1 MHKIY
6 TKNVHSRTKKLNFF
20 LLKYIFQLI
29 KTYCMY
35 CHKCYWKLMK
45 YVSYDDLDKLVLIM
59 NTTFYSLHNNLSSFW
74 FSFSI
79 TVLLFAFCWIFTE
92 NIF

>member
-1 MHKIY
+1 MKHPLDFCGNDVD
-6 TKNVHSRTKKLNFF
+6 NVNDEDN
-20 LLKYIFQLI
+20 YN
-29 KTYCMY
+29 
-35 CHKCYWKLMK
+35 
-45 YVSYDDLDKLVLIM
+45 VSYDDLDKLVLIM

-79 TVLLFAFCWIFTE
+79 TVSLFAFCWIFTE